1 MREVMMKAQE
11 LAEAILNSETYGKM
25 KKLEGEVR
33 HDETA
38 ARLLSD
44 MIEKRQAVENIL
56 SSANMQPEEL
66 SRASQEMEE
75 ALHDSPCRL
84 GCLAQDSRQP
94 FGHFPF
100 SCRLYLRQ
108 LFLPEEAQFHSWRN
122 EHASFFV
129 VDHDAL
135 LVFHYDEDPQRLHG
149 HRHTFVEAVAHDAN
163 DIVDPFPG
171 VRHRG
176 APFLSQSGQK
186 FLVVHNR
193 LKTIK

>member
-66 SRASQEMEE
+66 SRASLEMEE
-75 ALHDSPCRL
+75 AEKAMNENEQIIALKSARKDFQTMMDNVNQIRRL
-84 GCLAQDSRQP
+84 VITGRVDDGQPGGGCTGNCS
-94 FGHFPF
+94 
-100 SCRLYLRQ
+100 SCGGCQ
-108 LFLPEEAQFHSWRN
+108 
-122 EHASFFV
+122 
-129 VDHDAL
+129 
-135 LVFHYDEDPQRLHG
+135 
-149 HRHTFVEAVAHDAN
+149 
-163 DIVDPFPG
+163 
-171 VRHRG
+171 
-176 APFLSQSGQK
+176 
-186 FLVVHNR
+186 
-193 LKTIK
+193 